1 MDDSVELIDLFS
13 GVATSRD
20 GNGYS
25 NCLVS
30 ALPYTWYT
38 LSYVIR

>member
-20 GNGYS
+20 GNGV
-25 NCLVS
+25 NIELPHGCLTINT
-30 ALPYTWYT
+30 A
-38 LSYVIR
+38 